1 MKYYCVI
8 HANGDLRTSGEFH
21 NPSGKQHGKK
31 TEVLESDRS
40 ISKSCLCHS
49 LTGSKSYAG
58 HVASDKLQKPT
69 EPQLALL
76 QDEEE
81 AGAAS

>member
-1 MKYYCVI
+1 MLMEISEHQVNFTI
-8 HANGDLRTSGEFH
+8 LLESSME
-21 NPSGKQHGKK
+21 KK

>member
-1 MKYYCVI
+1 MLMEISEHQVNFTI
-8 HANGDLRTSGEFH
+8 LLESSME
-21 NPSGKQHGKK
+21 KK
-31 TEVLESDRS
+31 TEVLEFDRS